1 MPHHRGAHTPFLS
14 SASGWQSGCI
24 LFGVGVRQKEN
35 DNDANRTV
43 RDCLAQ
49 SETTYTSAT
58 LGADHSGFSNEPLFG
73 SRIDFHLGGI
83 VLGHDI

>member
-1 MPHHRGAHTPFLS
+1 MPHYRGAHTPFLS
-14 SASGWQSGCI
+14 SASGWQPGCI
-24 LFGVGVRQKEN
+24 FFGVGVRQKEN

-49 SETTYTSAT
+49 SETAYTSAT
-58 LGADHSGFSNEPLFG
+58 LGAHHSGFSNGPLFG
-73 SRIDFHLGGI
+73 SRIDFDPGGI

>member
-1 MPHHRGAHTPFLS
+1 MF
-14 SASGWQSGCI
+14 
-24 LFGVGVRQKEN
+24 FGVGVRQKEN
-35 DNDANRTV
+35 DNDASRTV

-58 LGADHSGFSNEPLFG
+58 LGADHSGFSNGPLFG

>member
-1 MPHHRGAHTPFLS
+1 MPHYRGAHTPFLS
-14 SASGWQSGCI
+14 SASGWQPGCI
-24 LFGVGVRQKEN
+24 FFGVGVRQKEN

-58 LGADHSGFSNEPLFG
+58 LGDHSGFSNGPLFG

>member
-1 MPHHRGAHTPFLS
+1 MAIWLL
-14 SASGWQSGCI
+14 

-58 LGADHSGFSNEPLFG
+58 LGADHSGFSNGPLFG

-83 VLGHDI
+83 VLGHGI

>member
-1 MPHHRGAHTPFLS
+1 MENWLL
-14 SASGWQSGCI
+14 I
-24 LFGVGVRQKEN
+24 LFAKAFNEKEN
-35 DNDANRTV
+35 DNDASCTV

-58 LGADHSGFSNEPLFG
+58 LGADHSGFSNGPLFG